1 VPVPISPSELASI
14 RQRQERIFGLSSSRL
29 LAQTRRAG
37 RLDEPTEKERHHV
50 SDVDRYPTWI
60 LLLAAIALAG
70 AVVLRYMILDRGS
83 NPRRL
88 WLMLLAL
95 WLVVVGLAATGVF
108 RTRTGE
114 KITPNEGLLVLAD
127 VMAGLLVGSAPLGR
141 ALRRLTDNQLRQ
153 LRVRNALQVALG
165 RRQAIVVMALVLG
178 TMAALLA
185 GESALAAKL
194 PGPPAVVA
202 CQDYE
207 TWILAPGNGT
217 MPPSADQTMLAR
229 AARIAPPGQLRLD
242 LAALAAD
249 VQSAISD
256 GGTAQGILDYSRILA
271 DESNVNLDCKSVP
284 AAG

>member
-1 VPVPISPSELASI
+1 
-14 RQRQERIFGLSSSRL
+14 
-29 LAQTRRAG
+29 
-37 RLDEPTEKERHHV
+37 V
-50 SDVDRYPTWI
+50 SDVDRYPTWS
-60 LLLAAIALAG
+60 LLLAAIALAA

-88 WLMLLAL
+88 WLILLTT
-95 WLVVVGLAATGVF
+95 WLAVIGLAAAGVF

-114 KITPNEGLLVLAD
+114 SITPNEGLLVLAD
-127 VMAGLLVGSAPLGR
+127 LMAGLLVISVPLGR
-141 ALRRLTDNQLRQ
+141 GLRRITDRQLRQ
-153 LRVRNALQVALG
+153 LRVRNALRAALG
-165 RRQAIVVMALVLG
+165 RRQTFAVVALMLG

-185 GESALAAKL
+185 GEGALAAKL

-217 MPPSADQTMLAR
+217 MPPSADQAMLAR
-229 AARIAPPGQLRLD
+229 AAHMAPPGHLQLD
-242 LAALAAD
+242 LAALAGD

-256 GGTAQGILDYSRILA
+256 GGTAQGILDYERILS
-271 DESNVNLDCKSVP
+271 DESNVNVDCKTVP